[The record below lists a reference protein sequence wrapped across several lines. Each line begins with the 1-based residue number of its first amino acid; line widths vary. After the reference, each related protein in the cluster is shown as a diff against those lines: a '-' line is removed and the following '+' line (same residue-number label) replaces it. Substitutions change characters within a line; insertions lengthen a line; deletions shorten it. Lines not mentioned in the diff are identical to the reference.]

1 MMSEIP
7 LGLVVEIGVAILLMM
22 TIGYCFV
29 LNNRLKKLHADKN
42 ALRQMV
48 TDLVQATNLANSA
61 ISSLKDNA
69 TEADIMLSARLQD
82 ADIFANELANHIS
95 SGQAVLERI
104 SQITQAASQKS
115 TSKDQVREQGANA
128 ALKRLREYQ
137 LHREN
142 AA

>member
-1 MMSEIP
+1 MMNGIP
-7 LGLVVEIGVAILLMM
+7 LGLLVEIGVAILLMM

-29 LNNRLKKLHADKN
+29 LNNRLKRLHADKN

-48 TDLVQATNLANSA
+48 ADLVQATNLANSA
-61 ISSLKDNA
+61 ISSLKENA
-69 TEADIMLSARLQD
+69 TEADIMLSTRLRD

-104 SQITQAASQKS
+104 SQITQAASQKNVS
-115 TSKDQVREQGANA
+115 TDQVLEQGANA

-137 LHREN
+137 LQREN